1 MSLLFAI
8 GAVTTEATAFTLS
21 GPAKVIFSLAL
32 VAFAAAGIFGILTNR
47 PDIYEEVDAAW
58 LRKTLAPVAW
68 NYHNVALAR
77 RRTSEARVKSLES
90 FRDRNPHKVGLL
102 IKAITS
108 EVVAVG
114 LVALGIAVLMF
125 S

>member
-8 GAVTTEATAFTLS
+8 GAVATEATDFTLS

-32 VAFAAAGIFGILTNR
+32 VAFAVAGIFGILTNR

-68 NYHNVALAR
+68 NYDNVALAR

-90 FRDRNPHKVGLL
+90 FRDRNPHTRS
-102 IKAITS
+102 IS
-108 EVVAVG
+108 
-114 LVALGIAVLMF
+114 